1 MGHSRLLS
9 KLANL
14 LRKTCVKIGWADMPL
29 PPRGRAQ
36 TGGGGGGGVGCHFGP
51 PVSIVTRLRRAARGG
66 LSEGNAPGG
75 ECEGG
80 AGLDRG
86 GQEQPS
92 FIRMGIERWLGT
104 MKD

>member
-29 PPRGRAQ
+29 PPRKGPGR
-36 TGGGGGGGVGCHFGP
+36 GVVGCHFGP
-51 PVSIVTRLRRAARGG
+51 PVFIVTSRRRAARGG
-66 LSEGNAPGG
+66 LSEGSGPGA

-80 AGLDRG
+80 AGLDKG
-86 GQEQPS
+86 GQEMPS